1 MPVSGAG
8 SEITALYESLQ
19 AYACAARQHKG
30 KDLESIFE
38 LKSTNT
44 RAADCDRTLK
54 QCMEQFKSDEEYQY
68 SIIETTNQFFRDYNI
83 RSGYQFLRGGA
94 KVEAIYSEWR
104 RYKRGSGMK
113 QDDKWNPADIWA
125 MKTNYVQ
132 KKNCA
137 DLDEYNEFL
146 LEEYNKKNLIGISLK
161 KVPRGAVKT
170 KVFNDGATKVK
181 ATFKEVKPMTDVIAS
196 KDVYFTV
203 RSGGTDYQIQ
213 LRNFSSRPDTSTWQ
227 GEVKGKSAAGGKIGG
242 GVLIEQA
249 EKAGVRMLKPNQFP
263 ASTKPSDQKLRE
275 FAKMYKTINP
285 RTRETQKEVFTKTKA
300 FALADPTWW
309 MSKYLGVYYA
319 FNVLNS
325 RKQNSVASKIF
336 SYASSASDK
345 SSVFVKYS
353 DQ

>member
-1 MPVSGAG
+1 
-8 SEITALYESLQ
+8 
-19 AYACAARQHKG
+19 
-30 KDLESIFE
+30 
-38 LKSTNT
+38 
-44 RAADCDRTLK
+44 
-54 QCMEQFKSDEEYQY
+54 MEQFKDDEEYQY
-68 SIIETTNQFFRDYNI
+68 SIVETTNKFFRDYNI

>member
-68 SIIETTNQFFRDYNI
+68 SIVETTNQFFRDYNI

-203 RSGGTDYQIQ
+203 RSGGTCLLYT
-213 LRNFSSRPDTSTWQ
+213 SPRPRDR
-227 GEVKGKSAAGGKIGG
+227 G
-242 GVLIEQA
+242 
-249 EKAGVRMLKPNQFP
+249 
-263 ASTKPSDQKLRE
+263 
-275 FAKMYKTINP
+275 
-285 RTRETQKEVFTKTKA
+285 
-300 FALADPTWW
+300 
-309 MSKYLGVYYA
+309 
-319 FNVLNS
+319 
-325 RKQNSVASKIF
+325 
-336 SYASSASDK
+336 
-345 SSVFVKYS
+345 
-353 DQ
+353 